1 MRSYEKERKEIEKSL
16 PRARSLIHFTMDL
29 WTSPNH
35 IALLGI
41 VAHFVDSTG
50 CLNRA
55 LLALREIEGVHT
67 GENQCRIFV
76 AVLEEYRIQHKTRFI
91 MLDNASNNV

>member
-29 WTSPNH
+29 WTSLNH
-35 IALLGI
+35 LALLGI

-50 CLNRA
+50 YLNRA
-55 LLALREIEGVHT
+55 LLALREIEGVHS
-67 GENQCRIFV
+67 GENQ
-76 AVLEEYRIQHKTRFI
+76 Y
-91 MLDNASNNV
+91 